1 MKQPEIGCSLV
12 KCIYLGDVKLIL
24 LLVVKCFG
32 QLAPAVKHEQ
42 QLLPA
47 ARLALLQVNESKN
60 TTCAPARLTSAAPYP
75 APPPSHLVRALP
87 GVLGERRVAAGAV
100 IIARLLQAFLSQ
112 LINQKLQGGRTRGA
126 RSGNMWFAQ
135 DFLQQEHKQQAPKVP
150 NAPLAAHAAGAAA
163 PAGCQAWGRYAACQG
178 CCWHPALLLQ
188 ETTRNNRLLQNSGSQ
203 HCQCSQHHKSV
214 AQQLAAPNAP
224 ASRLYMSSGLPA
236 CVRAAAEASADD
248 TLLYEPSRPVSFSD
262 APLPS
267 SAPTKKSQQDVR

>member
-1 MKQPEIGCSLV
+1 
-12 KCIYLGDVKLIL
+12 
-24 LLVVKCFG
+24 
-32 QLAPAVKHEQ
+32 
-42 QLLPA
+42 
-47 ARLALLQVNESKN
+47 
-60 TTCAPARLTSAAPYP
+60 
-75 APPPSHLVRALP
+75 
-87 GVLGERRVAAGAV
+87 
-100 IIARLLQAFLSQ
+100 
-112 LINQKLQGGRTRGA
+112 
-126 RSGNMWFAQ
+126 MWFAQ

-236 CVRAAAEASADD
+236 CVRAAAEASAMIHCC
-248 TLLYEPSRPVSFSD
+248 TSRA
-262 APLPS
+262 APLASVTHRCHPLHPQKNPS
-267 SAPTKKSQQDVR
+267 KMSDEQSLVEAGKLS